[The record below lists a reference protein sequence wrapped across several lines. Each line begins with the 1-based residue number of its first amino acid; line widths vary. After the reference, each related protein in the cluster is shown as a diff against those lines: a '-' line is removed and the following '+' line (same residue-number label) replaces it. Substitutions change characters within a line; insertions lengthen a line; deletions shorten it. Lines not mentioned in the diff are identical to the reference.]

1 MRFHSV
7 RVRAVLMCALAL
19 VLAGCGESPTEDAML
34 PIGFAERSDTPYISG
49 TILERTDING
59 QIRLRVRVPR
69 GTMARVPEAWV
80 TVAPSALIK
89 WRDGSTASVRYL
101 HVGRR
106 VMVWAT
112 GAEMRSLPPQVTG
125 NAFLLT
131 R

>member
-7 RVRAVLMCALAL
+7 RVRAVLMCAVAL
-19 VLAGCGESPTEDAML
+19 VLAGCSTSPTEEAML
-34 PIGFAERSDTPYISG
+34 PIGFAERSDTPYITGS
-49 TILERTDING
+49 ILERTDIGG
-59 QIRLRVRVPR
+59 QVRIRVRASR
-69 GTMARVPEAWV
+69 GTLSRVPEAWV

-89 WRDGSTASVRYL
+89 WRDGTIATVRYL

-112 GAEMRSLPPQVTG
+112 GAEMHSAPPQVTG